1 MQNFNIRMDFVCRL
15 KAFFFN
21 DLPLVSYGI
30 VYCILAMMAWLKEKN
45 ILYFLGFSYV
55 TIEQVLF
62 QHVLLYEGLFQAL
75 MFTTVFTYN
84 IEFYGQFILVSD
96 TESATTAKDVKTLG
110 LEAC

>member
-21 DLPLVSYGI
+21 DLPLVSYNI
-30 VYCILAMMAWLKEKN
+30 VYCILAMVAWLKETN

-62 QHVLLYEGLFQAL
+62 QHALLYQKLFQAL
-75 MFTTVFTYN
+75 MLTTVFTYK
-84 IEFYGQFILVSD
+84 IEFYGQFILVTD
-96 TESATTAKDVKTLG
+96 TQSATAGKTVKLLG
-110 LEAC
+110 LETY